1 MKSAPK
7 PSLRTTELARIHADR
22 QSAIIATILQELPDP
37 IPKHCLKLL
46 SHAPESFDDL
56 RYGSVAAA
64 AYNLHLN
71 HRPISILTVQEELAR
86 APARADL
93 TEVFNFLKLRPMPL
107 SAGILE
113 WECEELWHAYSYRQ
127 QATVLY
133 EGSQALI
140 ASPDQSDSIISH
152 VRRAIDDLSIHQ
164 QNGDGLPELID
175 ASEFVSRD
183 IQKPKEVVH
192 GLLYRGSK
200 IGIGGGSKSFKTWNL
215 LNLAISAQAGAPW
228 LVFDTSPSKVLFCNF
243 EIRDFSWQQRIINV
257 AAARKIP
264 LLPGQLTLCNLRG
277 HAADYKSLLPKITAA
292 CIRHEFDIVII
303 DPIYKLYGSAQENN
317 AGDIAL
323 LLNTIEELASKSG
336 ASVAYGSHF
345 SKGNQS
351 AKDAIDRVSG
361 SGVFARDP
369 DSLVTFTKHEED
381 GAFTT
386 EFSLREFPPINPFVV
401 RWNFPIMSPDD
412 SLDPSK
418 LKQPKGRKSD
428 HSPDD
433 LLLTLKD
440 QNLTTSDWRKKA
452 EIDAGIKERSF
463 YRLKRALS
471 ESNLISQSRVSG
483 CWFTTS
489 NNH

>member
-1 MKSAPK
+1 MNSTPAK
-7 PSLRTTELARIHADR
+7 PSLRTTELARIHSQR
-22 QSAIIATILQELPDP
+22 QSSIIATVLQELPDP

-46 SHAPESFDDL
+46 RHAPESFDDL
-56 RYGSVAAA
+56 RYGAVAAA
-64 AYNLHLN
+64 AYNLILAHKPVTL
-71 HRPISILTVQEELAR
+71 LTVQEELAR
-86 APARADL
+86 RPNKPDL
-93 TEVFNFLKLRPMPL
+93 TEIFQFLNLRPMPL
-107 SAGILE
+107 PAGILE
-113 WECEELWHAYSYRQ
+113 WECEELWHAYAYRQ
-127 QATVLY
+127 QATALY
-133 EGSQALI
+133 EGYQTLI
-140 ASPDQSDSIISH
+140 ASPHQSDSIIAH
-152 VRRAIDDLSIHQ
+152 VRRAIDDLSVHQ

-175 ASEFVSRD
+175 ASEFVTRD
-183 IQKPKEVVH
+183 IPKPKEIVH

-228 LVFDTSPSKVLFCNF
+228 LIFETSPSKVLFCNF
-243 EIRDFSWQQRIINV
+243 EIREFPWQQRIKDV
-257 AAARKIP
+257 AIARQIT
-264 LLPGQLTLCNLRG
+264 LIPGQLTICNLRG
-277 HAADYKSLLPKITAA
+277 HAANYQSLIPKITAA
-292 CIRHEFDIVII
+292 CIRHKFDLVII

-323 LLNTIEELASKSG
+323 LLNTIEELATQSG

-351 AKDAIDRVSG
+351 GKDAIDRVSG

-369 DSLVTFTKHEED
+369 DSLVTFTKHQEE

-386 EFSLREFPPINPFVV
+386 EFSLREFQPVTPFVV
-401 RWNFPIMSPDD
+401 RWNFPIMTPDD

-433 LLLTLKD
+433 LLATLQG
-440 QNLTTSDWRKKA
+440 QNLSTSDWRKKA
-452 EIDAGIKERSF
+452 EIDSGIKERSF
-463 YRLKRALS
+463 YRLKRSLS

-483 CWFTTS
+483 CWFVTS
-489 NNH
+489 K